1 MEQTMNNELSHLQKS
16 KQHNSISECSIE
28 PKFRLNI
35 KQNTK
40 LEKYWDITC
49 RGDSIEELA
58 VDIEKLKKV
67 AMIQCNQ
74 IVVDAEPHDTKDYKG
89 D

>member
-1 MEQTMNNELSHLQKS
+1 MEQTMNNE
-16 KQHNSISECSIE
+16 
-28 PKFRLNI
+28 PKYRMNI

-58 VDIEKLKKV
+58 VDIEKLKKL
-67 AMIQCNQ
+67 AMIQSGQ
-74 IVVDAEPHDTKDYKG
+74 IIATASDTDTKDYKG